1 VNSPASCAIR
11 YGYSS
16 TVVEFNSIIS
26 NSSGLRMSFEGFMF
40 GVIGVMVILY
50 AMAWINGDVQNQ
62 LPQKRIE
69 TFFIFLGVAVF
80 VGLIA
85 SIP

>member
-1 VNSPASCAIR
+1 MCYPQWLQFHRGGVQLHI
-11 YGYSS
+11 
-16 TVVEFNSIIS
+16 F
-26 NSSGLRMSFEGFMF
+26 SGLRMSFEGFMF
-40 GVIGVMVILY
+40 GVIVVMVVLY

>member
-1 VNSPASCAIR
+1 
-11 YGYSS
+11 
-16 TVVEFNSIIS
+16 
-26 NSSGLRMSFEGFMF
+26 MSFEGFMF
-40 GVIGVMVILY
+40 GVIVVMVVLY

-69 TFFIFLGVAVF
+69 TFFIILGVSVF
-80 VGLIA
+80 FGLIA